1 MEAPGLFS
9 PDWEV
14 PENVRA
20 IQTTRRGGFSCGP
33 WSGFNLALHTAD
45 EPERVWRNRELLTSA
60 LRLPQ
65 VPRWPQQVHGVKVID
80 AAMLPGTAADA
91 DPCDQALDSS
101 RDSPWVSSRD
111 LSRGSSGGSSG
122 ISSRN
127 SSRGTSWDFS
137 GDSSRHSSNHSDAG
151 GDSDRLHATEIL
163 TNVEAD
169 AVMTRVP
176 GVVCSVQT
184 ADCLPVLFA
193 VEDGSAVA
201 AAHAG
206 WRGLCHGVL
215 EATLSA
221 LATDPSK
228 ITVWLGPAIGPK
240 VFEVGPEVRDC
251 FCRDDTQA
259 GEAFTAGV
267 GDRWYADLYALAR
280 LRLRRAGVER
290 IAGGGFC
297 TYSSSDEF
305 FSYRRDGV
313 TGRMATLIWME
324 LPAG

>member
-9 PDWEV
+9 PDWVV
-14 PENVRA
+14 PENIRV
-20 IQTTRRGGFSCGP
+20 IQTTRRGGFSGGP
-33 WSGFNLALHTAD
+33 WSGFNLALHTGD
-45 EPERVWRNRELLTSA
+45 EPEQVQRNRELLTSI
-60 LRLPQ
+60 LQLPQ

-80 AAMLPGTAADA
+80 AAVLHGTAAADRSSLARDA
-91 DPCDQALDSS
+91 A
-101 RDSPWVSSRD
+101 RDS
-111 LSRGSSGGSSG
+111 L
-122 ISSRN
+122 
-127 SSRGTSWDFS
+127 T
-137 GDSSRHSSNHSDAG
+137 DSYTAD
-151 GDSDRLHATEIL
+151 DSEIL

-176 GVVCSVQT
+176 GMVCSVQT

-193 VEDGSAVA
+193 AEDGSAVA

-206 WRGLCHGVL
+206 WRGLCQGVL
-215 EATLSA
+215 EATLAA
-221 LATDPSK
+221 LATDAAT

-240 VFEVGPEVRDC
+240 AFAVGPEVREC
-251 FCRDDTQA
+251 FCQDDA
-259 GEAFTAGV
+259 RAAAAFTSGD

-290 IAGGGFC
+290 IGGGGFC
-297 TYSSSDEF
+297 TYSSPDEF

-324 LPAG
+324 PPAIQG

>member
-9 PDWEV
+9 PDWEI

-20 IQTTRRGGFSCGP
+20 IQTTRRGGFSGGP
-33 WSGFNLALHTAD
+33 WSGFNLALHTGD
-45 EPERVWRNRELLTSA
+45 EPEQVWRNRELLTSA

-91 DPCDQALDSS
+91 DPGDQALDSF

-111 LSRGSSGGSSG
+111 
-122 ISSRN
+122 
-127 SSRGTSWDFS
+127 SSRGTSRDF
-137 GDSSRHSSNHSDAG
+137 SRHSSNHSDAG
-151 GDSDRLHATEIL
+151 GDSDRLHAPKIL

-184 ADCLPVLFA
+184 ADCLPVMFA

-251 FCRDDTQA
+251 FCGDDAQA
-259 GEAFTAGV
+259 AEAFTAGR

-297 TYSSSDEF
+297 TYSSSNEF